1 MGAETMGDQLE
12 FDFIPPRQRESGAS
26 RSTPP
31 TLRHTTKPT
40 ASRKERPA
48 PRPKPTPFHYTNA
61 MREVVRDVVATL
73 DELQHINLDR
83 VLLSIAQARQSS
95 AHGVYASCFPLRFEN
110 GEREV
115 LHKKRRFRMPNL
127 QHEGH
132 EILYIVYFMLPRFHE
147 EQDYKEKL
155 ATVIHELYH
164 ISPLFNGDIR
174 RFPGKNF
181 AHGHSREVYHAAMR
195 RLADQYLAA
204 SPRARDHEFLE
215 RPFTELMD
223 HPGGVVGTC
232 IPRPKPVLLDVPPP
246 RRSLRK

>member
-12 FDFIPPRQRESGAS
+12 FDFIPSRQPESGAS
-26 RSTPP
+26 RSVPP
-31 TLRHTTKPT
+31 TLRHTAKPI
-40 ASRKERPA
+40 ASRTERP
-48 PRPKPTPFHYTNA
+48 PTRPKPTPFHYTHA
-61 MREVVRDVVATL
+61 MRDVVGDVVATL
-73 DELQHINLDR
+73 EELQHIDLDR

-95 AHGVYASCFPLRFEN
+95 THGVYASCYPLRFEG

-115 LHKKRRFRMPNL
+115 LHKKRRFRMPTL

-164 ISPLFNGDIR
+164 ISPFFNGDIR

-195 RLADQYLAA
+195 RLADQYLST

-215 RPFTELMD
+215 RAFSELME

-232 IPRPKPVLLDVPPP
+232 IPRPKPVLVDVPPP
-246 RRSLRK
+246 RRSPRK